1 MENMSDHFTHK
12 EFIRSKTA
20 DKLSIKNTPTD
31 EEIMNGQRLAVAILE
46 PCRARFEK
54 IIRPSS
60 WFRCLELNRA
70 IRSKDTSQHKKG
82 EAVDFTIK
90 GVDLMKVFLFIYNN
104 LLFDQVILEKYNPD
118 TNSGWIHCSYK
129 KVGNRK
135 SALTFDGKTYRNFK
149 E

>member
-1 MENMSDHFTHK
+1 MENISDNFTHD
-12 EFIRSKTA
+12 EFIRSKKA

-31 EEIMNGQRLAVAILE
+31 EEISNGQRLAVAILE
-46 PCRARFEK
+46 PCRARFDRS
-54 IIRPSS
+54 ISPSS
-60 WFRCLELNRA
+60 WFRCSKLNRA
-70 IRSKDTSQHKKG
+70 VGSKNTSQHRKG

-90 GVDLMKVFLFIYNN
+90 GVDLMKVYLFIYNN
-104 LLFDQVILEKYNPD
+104 LLFDQIILERYNPD

>member
-1 MENMSDHFTHK
+1 MKNMSENFTYQ
-12 EFIRSKTA
+12 EFTRSKA
-20 DKLSIKNTPTD
+20 ALQLGIHNSPSD
-31 EEIMNGQRLAVAILE
+31 EEIMNGQRLAFAILE

-54 IIRPSS
+54 SISPSS
-60 WFRCLELNRA
+60 WFRCLKLNRA
-70 IRSKDTSQHKKG
+70 IGSGDTSQHRKG

-90 GVDLMKVFLFIYNN
+90 GVDLMKVYLFIYNN
-104 LLFDQVILEKYNPD
+104 LLFDQIILEKYNPD